1 VLVKGGENLTRKTG
15 KMAVKARQLARSAKL
30 AKYKREL
37 SQAGVSL
44 SLPKPS
50 KKALKEK
57 EEELKKLYLELF
69 PQKAEGEKTEEQPAE
84 QEQTEGAAGEEQTEQ
99 GEMESGEDADLEG
112 EDQYGP

>member
-1 VLVKGGENLTRKTG
+1 MTRKTG

-30 AKYKREL
+30 ARYKREL

-57 EEELKKLYLELF
+57 EEELKKLYMELV
-69 PQKAEGEKTEEQPAE
+69 PQKTEEKTEEEKSEEQAE
-84 QEQTEGAAGEEQTEQ
+84 QEQAEGAEERAE
-99 GEMESGEDADLEG
+99 EEPLESEDDTGFEAQ
-112 EDQYGP
+112 DQYDT

>member
-1 VLVKGGENLTRKTG
+1 MTRKTG

-30 AKYKREL
+30 ARYKREL

-57 EEELKKLYLELF
+57 EEELKKLYMELV
-69 PQKAEGEKTEEQPAE
+69 PQKAEEKTEEEQPV
-84 QEQTEGAAGEEQTEQ
+84 EEQTEQ
-99 GEMESGEDADLEG
+99 AYEEQTEEEQPGSEEDTG
-112 EDQYGP
+112 FEDQDQYDT